1 MLYFDCPT
9 GISGDMTVAAL
20 LDLGASQTRLD
31 AALRSLKLPGV
42 AWRFE
47 PHRFVTETPHHH
59 AGDHHA
65 HRNLTRIREIIERGA
80 LTARARA
87 IALRIFEVVADAE
100 AKAHHCAIE
109 EVHFHEVGADDS
121 ILDAVATGVLV
132 DDLGESQATFSILR
146 EGTGHIR
153 CAHGELELPVPA
165 VREIVAKYG
174 LPLEQTDEP
183 TELVTPTGA
192 AIAAALR
199 TAPMLQRLPSDWLAS
214 GYGEGTKKLVSGPNR
229 LTVYRLP

>member
-1 MLYFDCPT
+1 MLFFDCPT

-20 LDLGASQTRLD
+20 LDLGASEARLD
-31 AALRSLKLPGV
+31 AALRSLQLPCV
-42 AWRFE
+42 SWRFE
-47 PHRFVTETPHHH
+47 PHRFITETPHHH
-59 AGDHHA
+59 AGEHHA
-65 HRNLTRIREIIERGA
+65 HRNLPMVREIIERGD
-80 LTARARA
+80 LTARARE
-87 IALRIFEVVADAE
+87 IALRIFEVVATAE
-100 AKAHHCAIE
+100 AAAHHCGIE

-132 DDLGESQATFSILR
+132 DDLGEREAAFSILR
-146 EGTGHIR
+146 EGTGRIH
-153 CAHGELELPVPA
+153 CAHGELDVPVPA

-174 LPLEQTDEP
+174 LPLVQTDEP

-199 TAPMLQRLPSDWLAS
+199 TEPMLQRLPPNWLGL
-214 GYGEGTKKLVSGPNR
+214 GYGEGSKELFSGPNR